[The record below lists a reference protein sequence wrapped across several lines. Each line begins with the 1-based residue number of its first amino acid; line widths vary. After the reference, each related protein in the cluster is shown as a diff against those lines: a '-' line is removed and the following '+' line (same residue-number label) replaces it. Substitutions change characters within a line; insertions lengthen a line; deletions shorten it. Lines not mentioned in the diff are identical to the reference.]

1 MEHTVMHDEMGTH
14 IDWRHEDITPRMI
27 DWFWSNMEKGFI
39 LWHPEQHEPLEWAV
53 PPKHGDPLGS
63 IHIAPQTWNDGRRQN
78 LYIRMERLEDVAPAI
93 RDYIVYEHVII
104 VAGLGLGPESLE
116 KPDPMGYRIHQWQ
129 KTDFGVVGKS
139 SAIGT
144 RRKETVEDGK
154 VWAAHNLQEIGNWG
168 VFLPTLYKLYK
179 VVVDPKRN
187 PFADL
192 SVTGRGRDAR
202 YAHIGRTP

>member
-1 MEHTVMHDEMGTH
+1 MDYTVSHDSMGTH
-14 IDWRHEDITPRMI
+14 IDWQLPDLTARMI

-39 LWHPEQHEPLEWAV
+39 LWHPEQHEALEWAV
-53 PPKHGDPLGS
+53 PPKDGNPIGS

-78 LYIRMERLEDVAPAI
+78 LYIRFERLEDVAPEI
-93 RDYIVYEHVII
+93 RDYLVYEHVVI
-104 VAGLGLGPESLE
+104 VAGLGLGEECLK

-129 KTDFGVVGKS
+129 KTDEGVVGKS

-154 VWAAHNLQEIGNWG
+154 VWAAHAAQEIGNWD
-168 VFLPTLYKLYK
+168 VFLAQVYKLYK
-179 VVVDPKRN
+179 VVKDPARN

-192 SVTGRGRDAR
+192 SIEGRGRN
-202 YAHIGRTP
+202 AHYKYIR